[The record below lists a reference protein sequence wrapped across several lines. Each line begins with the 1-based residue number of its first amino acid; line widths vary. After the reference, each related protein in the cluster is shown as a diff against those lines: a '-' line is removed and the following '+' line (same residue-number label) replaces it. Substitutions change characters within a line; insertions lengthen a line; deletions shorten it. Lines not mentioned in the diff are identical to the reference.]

1 MLGYVDPSDG
11 GDVATVTANGLA
23 TSCSQS
29 EDRAG
34 VSVTAIVDIA
44 HRMHLRLCEAMSKG

>member
-11 GDVATVTANGLA
+11 GDVATVTANVLA

-44 HRMHLRLCEAMSKG
+44 HRMHLSLCGAMSRG